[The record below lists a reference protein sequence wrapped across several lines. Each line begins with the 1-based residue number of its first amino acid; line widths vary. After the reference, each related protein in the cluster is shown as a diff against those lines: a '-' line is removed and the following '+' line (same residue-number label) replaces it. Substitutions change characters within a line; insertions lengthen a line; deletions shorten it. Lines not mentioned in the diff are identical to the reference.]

1 MAALRDDYPEEAFSP
16 DGVLWWEQ
24 EFHTGTRQVFGGEQK
39 LAAWLYWNVD
49 EGSTFTMPVLR
60 DALDS
65 SAEHLNRR
73 LRSLRELGW
82 VLPSYQD
89 DRTLS
94 TGQYRVEVKGWW
106 PGEGARPR
114 TGGAVSQRI
123 RRIVFDR
130 DGSRCVICG
139 VGSGEQYPGEP
150 TSRATM
156 TIGHRIA
163 QALGGSDRPDNLRT
177 ECSRCNEPRREEG
190 RRPERFDEIFTEIRR
205 FSREDLRTLH
215 QWVVDGQRGRSKV
228 DEIYDRLRS
237 LGHEEQRDAASRIQE
252 MLLGRA

>member
-1 MAALRDDYPEEAFSP
+1 
-16 DGVLWWEQ
+16 
-24 EFHTGTRQVFGGEQK
+24 
-39 LAAWLYWNVD
+39 
-49 EGSTFTMPVLR
+49 
-60 DALDS
+60 
-65 SAEHLNRR
+65 
-73 LRSLRELGW
+73 
-82 VLPSYQD
+82 
-89 DRTLS
+89 
-94 TGQYRVEVKGWW
+94 
-106 PGEGARPR
+106 
-114 TGGAVSQRI
+114 
-123 RRIVFDR
+123 
-130 DGSRCVICG
+130 
-139 VGSGEQYPGEP
+139 
-150 TSRATM
+150 M

-215 QWVVDGQRGRSKV
+215 QWVVDGQRSRSKV